1 MEPPFLICISKD
13 GETWFG
19 AVHGI
24 AKTWTRL
31 SDGTAKIYI
40 LYLGSTNY
48 KHSFMT
54 YALFIFTGFGKEE
67 VKWKGSSYL
76 ELKIS
81 PVQSLFNLG

>member
-13 GETWFG
+13 GETCFG
-19 AVHGI
+19 AVRGI

-31 SDGTAKIYI
+31 SDRTAKIYT
-40 LYLGSTNY
+40 LYLGSANY
-48 KHSFMT
+48 NHSFMT

-67 VKWKGSSYL
+67 VKWKGSGYL